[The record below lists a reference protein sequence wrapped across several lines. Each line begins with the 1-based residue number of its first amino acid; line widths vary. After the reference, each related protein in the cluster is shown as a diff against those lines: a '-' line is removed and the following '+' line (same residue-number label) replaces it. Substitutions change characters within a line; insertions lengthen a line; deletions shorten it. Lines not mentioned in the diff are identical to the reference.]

1 MCRKI
6 LSLLTILF
14 FVSTPLFGQID
25 QNKTA
30 IIQSESNQSTE
41 YISEQW
47 TTKNGLPIN
56 HVNQIYQTPDGFIW
70 LATFTGLVRFDGV
83 TFKEYNSGNTSSLP
97 SNRIIAIQPDAGN
110 AFWINTE
117 QGHLILYENGEFISF
132 NESLSPNLKPD
143 TMNNRIFT
151 KFDGQQ
157 TWIGTSSGVFLFRDR
172 EMKPFMP
179 EIFKNKAITAIHI
192 GRDELTR
199 LHDLDGYL
207 WTINSNLEIV
217 ESIKTIGISGASH
230 IIEDRPGAIWL
241 ARNEIGKIDRN
252 GYRTITAPS
261 YFKTDWDQIHPYFL
275 SLKESQNGEMMVMSL
290 NGLMKIENDELIPI
304 DFIDY
309 QSYGSFPEFLGSSFT
324 TCRDSSV
331 WSIVENRVYKNGE
344 FIFSAGANGKTIYC
358 DREDNL
364 WVSTM
369 RNGLFR
375 YRKSILRNIT
385 FEHSMNSFYG
395 VYSDSYNTLWAGGF
409 FSDLTQVGSNG
420 DAVDVINRK
429 NEGTT
434 ATFLESSDGTIWNG
448 YHYCRSENRTTTG
461 ACLDFERVDQ
471 LFGKNVFTLLEDSK
485 KRMWFGTNE
494 GLYRLENGEIE
505 IIPAFYHNVY
515 RLVRYLIET
524 DDGTVWMATNGNGVL
539 RFKNDNIEAI
549 TVENGLSSNN
559 IRALHA
565 DPQGYLWIASEDRG
579 LNRLNPA
586 TGEIKTIRKANG
598 LFDDG
603 LHKMLTDNYG
613 RMWISTNRGIFWVP
627 VQQLHDFADGKRMHV
642 QSLSYNERDGM
653 RNREA
658 NGGFQNT
665 GFKSKDGRL
674 YFTTQE
680 GIVLIDPENIDL
692 NYPIPNVVIEEII
705 SNGGNRLISSEETPL
720 KNEERSFTVKYSAPF
735 FSAPERLRFRYMLE
749 GFDENWIDAEGRR
762 EAIYTN
768 IPAGEYQFLV
778 TVDLDENQNSSV
790 AASHAVVIAPYF
802 YETSWFPVLLV
813 LAFGLLIA
821 GGYRLRLRHLIKRET
836 ILGKLVERRTED
848 LRSEK
853 MKTEQQ
859 TEQLKILANEKNRF
873 FANISHE
880 FRTPLTLTIGPLS
893 DLKSGK
899 YGVLGP
905 AAKQQ
910 IDLSLRNARRLL
922 RLVGQLMDLARL
934 ENKKFELNLQTG
946 NICRYLKTLSEPFE
960 AAAIQKQIK
969 FQVIIPEEPVFIKF
983 DPGHFDKI
991 VANLLSNAFKFTPE
1005 RGVITL
1011 DIIARDNHAIIT
1023 VSDTGPGIESR
1034 HIPRLFDRFYQIQ
1047 KSELQPGSGI
1057 GLSLAKELAELHGGQ
1072 ILVESSV
1079 GKGSKFSV
1087 QVPLATAIS
1096 DFSLIKSKNN
1106 LISDTETPSDEAL
1119 LDSAKQ
1125 VVDDELDDPEE
1136 SRNLLKTILIVDDH
1150 SDIRVYL
1157 TRHLQE
1163 SYNIIEASSGNEAI
1177 NVLSNHL
1184 PDLII
1189 SDVMMPDGDGFS
1201 LLKQIRSNPEMA
1213 FLPVILLTARAE
1225 AEDKLSGLDIGAND
1239 YITKPF
1245 DIREVLARLKSIFDQ
1260 QKRLVHQ
1267 FKMSSPTNGSKI
1279 HHDSVIT
1286 ESSDQQFLNTVK
1298 MVIQE
1303 ELSDENFS
1311 VGELAEK
1318 VNQSRSNL
1326 HRRLTKLTGE
1336 TPSALIRRIRLE
1348 LGAQLL
1354 AQNAGTVSEI
1364 AYSVGFKNVAHFS
1377 RVFRDHY
1384 NQTPTE
1390 YISSTEKV

>member
-1 MCRKI
+1 MYKI
-6 LSLLTILF
+6 FFSLIVILF
-14 FVSTPLFGQID
+14 CSSGFLYSQVD

-30 IIQSESNQSTE
+30 IIQSGSDRSPE

-47 TTKNGLPIN
+47 TTNNGLPIN

-70 LATFTGLVRFDGV
+70 LATFTGLVRFDGL
-83 TFKEYNSGNTSSLP
+83 TFKEYNSGNTPSLP
-97 SNRIIAIQPDAGN
+97 SNRITAIQPGAGN
-110 AFWINTE
+110 TFWINSE

-132 NESLSPNLKPD
+132 VDSLSLNMMPG
-143 TMNNRIFT
+143 TTNNRIFT
-151 KFDGQQ
+151 EFDGEQ
-157 TWIGTSSGVFLFRDR
+157 TWIGTGKGLFLFR
-172 EMKPFMP
+172 EQEIISFMP
-179 EIFKNKAITAIHI
+179 DIFKNKAITAIHH
-192 GRDELTR
+192 GSDELIR
-199 LHDLDGYL
+199 IHDLDGYL
-207 WTINSNLEIV
+207 WTINTNREIV
-217 ESIKTIGISGASH
+217 DSIKTVGVSGASH
-230 IIEDRPGAIWL
+230 IIDDQQGSIWIT
-241 ARNEIGKIDRN
+241 RNQIAKIDQN
-252 GYRTITAPS
+252 GYRTITAPTR
-261 YFKTDWDQIHPYFL
+261 FKTEWDQIHPYFL
-275 SLKESQNGEMMVMSL
+275 SLKENQDGEIMVMSL
-290 NGLMKIENDELIPI
+290 NGLMKIEDDELIPI
-304 DFIDY
+304 DIIGY
-309 QSYGSFPEFLGSSFT
+309 QSYGTFPEFLGNSFT
-324 TCRDSSV
+324 TCRDSTV
-331 WSIVENRVYKNGE
+331 WAIVENRVYKNGE
-344 FIFSAGANGKTIYC
+344 FVFSAGANGKTIYC

-364 WVSTM
+364 WISTM
-369 RNGLFR
+369 RDGLFR

-385 FEHSMNSFYG
+385 FDHSLNSFYG
-395 VYSDSYNTLWAGGF
+395 VYIDSYNTLWAGGF
-409 FSDLTQVGSNG
+409 FSDLTMIDSNG
-420 DAVDVINRK
+420 EAIDVTNRK

-434 ATFLESSDGTIWNG
+434 ATFFESSDGTIWNG
-448 YHYCRSENRTTTG
+448 YHYCKPENRTVTG

-471 LFGKNVFTLLEDSK
+471 LFGKNVFTILEDSK

-494 GLYRLENGEIE
+494 GLYRLENGEVE
-505 IIPAFYHNVY
+505 VIPAFHQNVY

-524 DDGTVWMATNGNGVL
+524 DDGTIWMATNGNGVL
-539 RFKNDNIEAI
+539 RFNNGNIEAI

-559 IRALHA
+559 IRALFA
-565 DPQGYLWIASEDRG
+565 DHLGYIWIASEDRG
-579 LNRLNPA
+579 LNRLNPV
-586 TGEIKTIRKANG
+586 TGEIKVIRRADG

-603 LHKMLTDNYG
+603 LHKMLTDNHG
-613 RMWISTNRGIFWVP
+613 RMWISTNRGIFWVEID
-627 VQQLHDFADGKRMHV
+627 QLHDFADGKRTHV
-642 QSLSYNERDGM
+642 QSVSYNERDGM

-680 GIVLIDPENIDL
+680 GLVLIDPNNIDL
-692 NYPIPNVVIEEII
+692 NYPVPNVIIEEIV
-705 SNGGNRLISSEETPL
+705 SN
-720 KNEERSFTVKYSAPF
+720 NENLFIESGPTQLENDERSFAIKYSAPF
-735 FSAPERLRFRYMLE
+735 FSAPERLRFQYKLD
-749 GFDENWIDAEGRR
+749 GFDQNWIDAGSRR

-778 TVDLDENQNSSV
+778 QVDLGENQDSSLT
-790 AASHAVVIAPYF
+790 ATHAVVIDPYF
-802 YETSWFPVLLV
+802 YETSWFSL
-813 LAFGLLIA
+813 LLILFLGLFIT
-821 GGYRLRLRHLIKRET
+821 GGYQLRLRHLIKRET
-836 ILGKLVERRTED
+836 ILEKLVERRTGD

-853 MKTEQQ
+853 IKTEQQ
-859 TEQLKILANEKNRF
+859 AEQLKVLANEKNRF

-934 ENKKFELNLQTG
+934 ENKKFELNLQAG
-946 NICRYLKTLSEPFE
+946 NICRYLSTLSEPFE
-960 AAAIQKQIK
+960 AAAIQKQIN
-969 FQVIIPEEPVFIKF
+969 FQVKIPEDPVFIKF

-1005 RGVITL
+1005 RGEITL
-1011 DIIARDNHAIIT
+1011 DVVTVDNHAVIS
-1023 VSDTGPGIESR
+1023 VSDSGPGIEPR

-1072 ILVESSV
+1072 IHVKSSV
-1079 GKGSKFSV
+1079 GSGSEFSV
-1087 QVPLATAIS
+1087 HVPLVITELDRKPS
-1096 DFSLIKSKNN
+1096 SSKR
-1106 LISDTETPSDEAL
+1106 DTLTEAPNDEAL

-1125 VVDDELDDPEE
+1125 VVNDELDDPDED
-1136 SRNLLKTILIVDDH
+1136 RNLLKTILIVDDH
-1150 SDIRVYL
+1150 SDIRAYL

-1163 SYNIIEASSGNEAI
+1163 TYNIIEASSGNEAI
-1177 NVLSNHL
+1177 KILKDHL

-1189 SDVMMPDGDGFS
+1189 SDVMMPDGDGFA
-1201 LLKQIRSNPEMA
+1201 LLSQVRSDPEMN
-1213 FLPVILLTARAE
+1213 FLPIILLTARAE
-1225 AEDKLSGLDIGAND
+1225 AEDKLSGLNVGAND

-1267 FKMSSPTNGSKI
+1267 FKMSLPTNGSKI

-1298 MVIQE
+1298 KVIQA

-1311 VGELAEK
+1311 VAELSER

-1364 AYSVGFKNVAHFS
+1364 AYSIGFKNVAHFS

-1384 NQTPTE
+1384 DQTPTE
-1390 YISSTEKV
+1390 YIASSNRV